1 MTICCHCDRLFAWC
15 QDQLDD
21 ETIFPSKIGEPFPK
35 NFMNVSKTILRRLFR
50 VYAHIYHSHF
60 DYVIELKEE
69 AHLNTSFKHFIFF
82 VQEFHLIDKKELAP
96 LQPLIEKLM
105 KRDQDRYG
113 LHH

>member
-1 MTICCHCDRLFAWC
+1 MRHCDRLFAWC

-35 NFMNVSKTILRRLFR
+35 NFMTVSKTILRRLFR
-50 VYAHIYHSHF
+50 IYAHVYHSHF
-60 DYVIELKEE
+60 DQVIELKEE

-113 LHH
+113 AGNYK